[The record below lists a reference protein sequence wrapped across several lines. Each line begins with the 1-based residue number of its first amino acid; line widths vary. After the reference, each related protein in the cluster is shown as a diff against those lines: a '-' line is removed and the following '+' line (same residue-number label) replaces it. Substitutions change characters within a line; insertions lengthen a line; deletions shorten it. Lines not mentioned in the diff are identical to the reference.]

1 MAIKS
6 LFKLYSSEVIV
17 TFLGLVFGVFVAR
30 AFGLEAKGLLAGL
43 GALIALGA
51 VLSSLGVSYSA
62 VKLGGYNTNR
72 LLIIF
77 SLIAS
82 LISLLFLF
90 FYDYF
95 KPTQINIINSS
106 VELYLIL
113 FFTIYNLQS
122 LAFILSRPNN
132 KYYPMAIIFGQL
144 CAFIV
149 LFLMFITK
157 EFQATWIMLATSGGQ
172 FAISSYYLIR
182 IHRPESNTN
191 TNNIFEYLRMGLNQ
205 APIIYITAFSIH
217 IPILIISSISL
228 PEAGLYSVAAA
239 SVLIIGKIPRLLHG
253 MTIGGIVF
261 RGEEVYNDFLKLQGI
276 MLLMIV
282 AFHLLASFLIGAMYG
297 APFLPAVP
305 VSIILA
311 YSMIPLLFISLSEA
325 KFIVFEKYNLLIA
338 YKLVACSVLILELF
352 MINYLGLEINAISVA
367 WCVFIFRYISALL
380 IFLTVRFQSI
390 KVFS

>member
-6 LFKLYSSEVIV
+6 LFKLYSSELIV

-43 GALIALGA
+43 AALIAFGA
-51 VLSSLGVSYSA
+51 VLSSLGVGYSA

-82 LISLLFLF
+82 LASLLFLF
-90 FYDYF
+90 FYDSF
-95 KPTQINIINSS
+95 KPTQINIINTS

-122 LAFILSRPNN
+122 LAFILSRPAN

-149 LFLMFITK
+149 LFLMFTAK
-157 EFQATWIMLATSGGQ
+157 EFHATWVMLATSGGQ
-172 FAISSYYLIR
+172 FVISSYYLII

-191 TNNIFEYLRMGLNQ
+191 INNIFEYLKVGLNQ
-205 APIIYITAFSIH
+205 APIIYITAFSTH

-228 PEAGLYSVAAA
+228 TEAGFYSVAAA

-253 MTIGGIVF
+253 MAIGGIVF
-261 RGEEVYNDFLKLQGI
+261 TGEAVYNQFLRLQGI
-276 MLLMIV
+276 IFLMV
-282 AFHLLASFLIGAMYG
+282 VMFHLLASFLIGIMYG
-297 APFLPAVP
+297 DPFLPAVP

-311 YSMIPLLFISLSEA
+311 YSMIPLLFLSLGEA

-338 YKLVACSVLILELF
+338 YKLLACSIFIFELF
-352 MINYLGLEINAISVA
+352 MVNYLGLEINAISVA

-380 IFLTVRFQSI
+380 IFIVIRSQSL
-390 KVFS
+390 KVFA